1 MAQCTTCGQK
11 AGMFMTVCNSCSL
24 KEQEEAR
31 QRQAAQNAAQHEA
44 EMRLRNE
51 KMVDWQIISK
61 DRLSQGQPLYVYKT
75 IYLEVDSVVNDE
87 TVGTFDTSFLEA
99 AGLAGW
105 QVISVIPRTVGIGL
119 TNTSYGST
127 SGSTW
132 GGGIG
137 GNVAGVYVLI
147 GRQIQSS
154 TDSAYEEFAV
164 PSAQAIVDGG
174 GDLF

>member
-1 MAQCTTCGQK
+1 MAQCNVCGQK
-11 AGMFMTVCNSCSL
+11 AGIFMNTCVSCL
-24 KEQEEAR
+24 AKAEAEK
-31 QRQAAQNAAQHEA
+31 QALQAQANQAQHEA
-44 EMRLRNE
+44 EMREQAE

-61 DRLSQGQPLYVYKT
+61 DRLNQGQPLFVYKN
-75 IYLEVDSVVNDE
+75 IYIEVDSVVNEE
-87 TVGTFDTSFLEA
+87 TVGTFDMSFLEA

-105 QVISVIPRTVGIGL
+105 QVISVIPRTIGIGL

-147 GRQIQSS
+147 GRQINSIN
-154 TDSAYEEFAV
+154 DSAYEEFAV
-164 PSAQAIVDGG
+164 PAAQAIVNDG